1 MTAIDISY
9 IASVSHNKWIS
20 ATVISYIASVSQKDW
35 LIDCFM
41 AHQHRKAISA
51 KKRC

>member
-1 MTAIDISY
+1 MKSIIECE
-9 IASVSHNKWIS
+9 
-20 ATVISYIASVSQKDW
+20 ATFENNSDR